1 LRRFYWLVTAL
12 IGLILVVFAVANRD
26 PITLNL
32 WPLPITLETR
42 VFIAVLLPLVVG
54 FLMGEVAAW
63 VSFRHHRRQARH
75 ATRRVEELERAVAAK
90 TPAKEG
96 SKEIAAN

>member
-12 IGLILVVFAVANRD
+12 VGLVLVVFAVANRD

-54 FLMGEVAAW
+54 FLMGEAAAW
-63 VSFRHHRRQARH
+63 VSGRHRRRQARH
-75 ATRRVEELERAVAAK
+75 AARRVDELERTVAAK
-90 TPAKEG
+90 PSAKEG
-96 SKEIAAN
+96 AKEIAAN